1 MARQSKFT
9 EAQRAEIVRR
19 AASGENMRS
28 IGASMGCSHVH
39 VFRIVS
45 AARAQQGAASL
56 VSRGRP
62 GRPLSDQRATAEV
75 VERAHAV
82 VAGQPDAVA
91 ELDDYDRRRWEL
103 VARLDEAMGNC
114 RPSDLA
120 NLAKTQNLIL
130 GALQNNAAMRRSVG
144 DTTDGLED
152 IAAGVR
158 ARLRR
163 LAEADAPA
171 ELATVDAAI
180 AGATGTDGG

>member
-1 MARQSKFT
+1 
-9 EAQRAEIVRR
+9 
-19 AASGENMRS
+19 
-28 IGASMGCSHVH
+28 
-39 VFRIVS
+39 
-45 AARAQQGAASL
+45 
-56 VSRGRP
+56 
-62 GRPLSDQRATAEV
+62 
-75 VERAHAV
+75 
-82 VAGQPDAVA
+82 VA

-103 VARLDEAMGNC
+103 VARLDEAMSDC

-130 GALQNNAAMRRSVG
+130 GALQNNAALRRSTG

-171 ELATVDAAI
+171 ELATVDGAI
-180 AGATGTDGG
+180 AEATGTDGG